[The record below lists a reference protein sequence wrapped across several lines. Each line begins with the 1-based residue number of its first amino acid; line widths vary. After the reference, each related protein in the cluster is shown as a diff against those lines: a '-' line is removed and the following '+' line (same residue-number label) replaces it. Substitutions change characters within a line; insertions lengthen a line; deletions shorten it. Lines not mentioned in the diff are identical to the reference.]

1 MHQRN
6 YATKIKH
13 LSLQRK
19 TKKKMKKHFPF
30 IARIVISLLFLL
42 SGIAKMF
49 PIWAFEKQL
58 VDLDICTWCTAPYA
72 ARIIIAIEIAIAF
85 AILQGNYLKKFVI
98 PFTILLLI
106 VFNLHLTTEMYKHG
120 AMNGNCGC
128 FGQLI
133 PMTPLEAFIKN
144 IVAIA
149 LLIYI
154 FKNVTD
160 KEPGSNK
167 PIYLLTIYLAS
178 TLLLFIAFP
187 FCPCDKVTTAVQPYF
202 EEILPETTNSDT
214 ILVSDTTKKD
224 QSLKNMPLI
233 DTTKDLKKVE
243 VGPKKVKSKFS
254 KYSRFGNKTVDL
266 SDGKKILCLFVP
278 GCDHCRD
285 AAKEISIMSKKPGFP
300 EVYILFMDEE
310 AELIPEFLNV
320 TKSAFPYQVINI
332 PEFWKTLGNDA
343 NTPGVVYLNNGN
355 ILKFYEGTE
364 ANKFNADGLLKA
376 IESK

>member
-1 MHQRN
+1 
-6 YATKIKH
+6 
-13 LSLQRK
+13 
-19 TKKKMKKHFPF
+19 
-30 IARIVISLLFLL
+30 
-42 SGIAKMF
+42 MF

-85 AILQGNYLKKFVI
+85 AILQGHYLKKVVI

-214 ILVSDTTKKD
+214 ILISDTTKKD
-224 QSLKNMPLI
+224 ESLKNMPLT
-233 DTTKDLKKVE
+233 DTAKNLKKAD

-266 SDGKKILCLFVP
+266 NDGKKILCLFVP

-285 AAKEISIMSKKPGFP
+285 AAKEISIMSKKAGFP

-320 TKSAFPYQVINI
+320 TKCDFPYQVINI